1 MQRTSNDSGF
11 KRRKS
16 AFSLSG
22 KWFRFHGM
30 SAAARAELT
39 TAIAVA
45 NGHVDATTADAPVG
59 SNGAV
64 VVYVITDYWVD
75 THYKPR
81 RATSSAIAFVP
92 VTELWVNEM
101 LRTQEWID
109 PDAFALFAP
118 PPKPRHG
125 PIPLQSLMSYPIHFE
140 IGGDDGEDAPVAME
154 IVDSDVN
161 MRGETPPPSGDA
173 ASWTPTLVPRL
184 PMKLPCSP
192 TNAWRDRVP
201 LWPYY
206 VAYLNMP
213 MRNPRELS
221 VIIKSISGMEDR
233 VQLSCLEKALQELLT
248 KNQRE
253 EFFGKFLPEMAR
265 LVLNL
270 PTMFAK
276 QPALL
281 AAFCDP
287 QGPGAHANVLTQ
299 SCSFTKL
306 EALALVSACF
316 FCVFPSQTRI
326 VKKQPTRL
334 SQDSEELHNTEGED
348 DEEVDFPFFTMQRMY
363 SASPTSRVV
372 DLKAHKI
379 RTVLQYFL
387 RVVPLAIDVNAG
399 RQKLQEE
406 VITFTRVTAILPETT
421 KKPFDMASQDLL
433 RALTVSADPAAEARA
448 MGGVRCESNRLI
460 EDLDGHLQI
469 DFANKYAGGGV
480 FGTGC
485 VQEEIRFLL
494 SPELF
499 IACLVFAKL
508 EPNESF
514 VIHGT
519 ERYSSYKGYGDTF
532 EFGGNYNDQTDFES
546 ISADARGINT
556 RRRKCVIVGIDAV
569 NYGSAAVGRQYTS
582 VHIWRDLVKAFVG
595 FAYPEQVSARWPVAT
610 GNWGCGVFRGDAELK
625 FLIQWLAASFAGR
638 ELVYVLFDRDQELH
652 DKISELLQVL
662 HAITDESE
670 KRVVPVL
677 IAEFLL
683 NLDTILKNHV
693 NALRNTAMR
702 GRVPRPSV
710 LALARGFL
718 RHKLAGYGRRSRM
731 DDAGEASSASASASL
746 TVQSPPRD
754 AKRQDENARTSPMK
768 RKAPSLV
775 RVAAESPKQRG
786 NPEQDESMKPKLPS
800 PGHREGAGGKSMQ
813 QKSIHEFFARK

>member
-1 MQRTSNDSGF
+1 MHRANNDSGP

-22 KWFRFHGM
+22 KWFHFHGV
-30 SAAARAELT
+30 SAAARAELAAAIVAAHGHVYST
-39 TAIAVA
+39 TAESP
-45 NGHVDATTADAPVG
+45 GD
-59 SNGAV
+59 SNGTV
-64 VVYVITDYWVD
+64 VVYAITDYWVD
-75 THYKPR
+75 AHLKPR
-81 RATSSAIAFVP
+81 RSAPSAIAFVP
-92 VTELWVNEM
+92 VTELWASEM

-125 PIPLQSLMSYPIHFE
+125 PIPLQSLISYPMDFE
-140 IGGDDGEDAPVAME
+140 SGGDDGDNVPVAME
-154 IVDSDVN
+154 VVDSDVT
-161 MRGETPPPSGDA
+161 MRGDTPPPSGDA
-173 ASWTPTLVPRL
+173 ASSTPTLAPRL

-192 TNAWRDRVP
+192 TNLWRDRVP

-206 VAYLNMP
+206 VAYLNLP

-221 VIIKSISGMEDR
+221 VVIK
-233 VQLSCLEKALQELLT
+233 
-248 KNQRE
+248 
-253 EFFGKFLPEMAR
+253 
-265 LVLNL
+265 
-270 PTMFAK
+270 
-276 QPALL
+276 
-281 AAFCDP
+281 
-287 QGPGAHANVLTQ
+287 

-316 FCVFPSQTRI
+316 FCVFPSQTRV
-326 VKKQPTRL
+326 VKKQTAKL
-334 SQDSEELHNTEGED
+334 SQDSEELPNTEGED

-363 SASPTSRVV
+363 SASSTSRVV
-372 DLKAHKI
+372 DLKAQKI

-387 RVVPLAIDVNAG
+387 RVVPLAIDANIG
-399 RQKLQEE
+399 RQQLQEE
-406 VITFTRVTAILPETT
+406 VITFTRVAVSLPETT
-421 KKPFDMASQDLL
+421 KKPFDMAPHDLL
-433 RALTVSADPAAEARA
+433 RALTVSVDPAAEPLV

-460 EDLDGHLQI
+460 EDLDEHLQI
-469 DFANKYAGGGV
+469 DFANKFAGGGV

-532 EFGGNYNDQTDFES
+532 EFGGNYSDQTEFES
-546 ISADARGINT
+546 MPADAQGTNT
-556 RRRKCVIVGIDAV
+556 KRRKCVIVGIDAV

-625 FLIQWLAASFAGR
+625 FLIQWLAASFARR

-652 DKISELLQVL
+652 DKITELLQL
-662 HAITDESE
+662 FQSITGESE

-683 NLDTILKNHV
+683 NLDTILRNRA
-693 NALRNTAMR
+693 NALRNSAMR
-702 GRVPRPSV
+702 GRIPRPSV
-710 LALARGFL
+710 LALARDFL
-718 RHKLAGYGRRSRM
+718 RHKLAGRDRRPRM
-731 DDAGEASSASASASL
+731 DEAGQASSASASANDL
-746 TVQSPPRD
+746 TVESPPRD
-754 AKRQDENARTSPMK
+754 VTRQDENARTSPMK
-768 RKAPSLV
+768 RKAPSPT
-775 RVAAESPKQRG
+775 RAAADSPKQRG
-786 NPEQDESMKPKLPS
+786 SQDEGLPLEPKLLS
-800 PGHREGAGGKSMQ
+800 PAQRDGAGKSMQ
-813 QKSIHEFFARK
+813 QKSIHDFFAKK